1 MYPGRWTEVSGFW
14 FSFKR
19 VSDIPRKSREI
30 VLLEGHF
37 LVKISSIALSLPKI
51 QVLWLLSKKEKNT
64 EIISLFFLVLSLIT
78 RSMKL

>member
-1 MYPGRWTEVSGFW
+1 ML
-14 FSFKR
+14 
-19 VSDIPRKSREI
+19 PRIAHLREI

-51 QVLWLLSKKEKNT
+51 HVLWLLSKKEKNT